1 MTALPRFLRPKTPQP
16 RRNASGDLSLPVLQS
31 VAATGLP
38 SSPDAPA
45 AKRGASRGI
54 RRSKAGPRR
63 AVVLILV
70 HVAFLVHVLVW
81 LRVGRTVSPVEPSES
96 MKTII
101 TGAINAGFVFF
112 AVAILSTVVFG
123 RFFCGWGCHVVAL
136 QDLCSW
142 MLKKVG
148 VRPKPF
154 RSRLLVFAPLVF
166 AFYMFLWPIAHR
178 FVVFPLVQRHGS
190 PQAQAFFG
198 GVPPFG
204 WSTEFIVEDFWAT
217 FPPLWVAIPFL
228 FICGF
233 VIVYFLGAKGFC
245 TYACPYAGFFA
256 PADTVSPGRIVVDH
270 DKCEGCGHCTAVC
283 TSNVR
288 VHEEIR
294 DFGMVVDPGCM
305 KCLDC
310 VSVCPNDA
318 LSFGFARPPV
328 AKGKPGHRLRY
339 FQKKGARSKDPRGAQ
354 VGTSKRKYD
363 LSWRGEIALAL
374 VYTGAFLAWR
384 GTYGV
389 VPLLMAAGVAGCV
402 TYLAWML
409 WRLLFEK
416 NLRLHN
422 FQLRLRG
429 KLRPA
434 GVVFAILAGAT
445 VLATVQAGL
454 TRVQATRAG
463 FVDNLVQV
471 PAEVVF
477 VADRPPLPPE
487 QLDLARRALDLYTS
501 GSSFREG
508 GLGLATTPVHEV
520 RRAWLYSVLGDF
532 DKTIGII
539 RALMD
544 RGEVNPDL
552 ALSLASIHDARS
564 DPGAAI
570 DDLRRALGI
579 TPRMTQVRFELAR
592 RLARA
597 GRFHEAVALL
607 DEGVSSRPWDAL
619 QRIEF
624 AQLLMAAGDA
634 PRAEEQARAAIDLR
648 ERERHAAS
656 QLSAPRAWRVLAET
670 QIRQNKVDDALAS
683 LDRVIELAPDDP
695 EAPTTAAR
703 ILVQNRRMAEAPA
716 YLDKA
721 EAARDRLIQQQRQ
734 QR

>member
-1 MTALPRFLRPKTPQP
+1 MLSASAAGLGAGS
-16 RRNASGDLSLPVLQS
+16 RRADPGAS
-31 VAATGLP
+31 AA
-38 SSPDAPA
+38 
-45 AKRGASRGI
+45 GASRGI
-54 RRSKAGPRR
+54 RKSKSGPRR
-63 AVVLILV
+63 ALVLFLV
-70 HVAFLVHVLVW
+70 HVAFAIHMIVW

-96 MKTII
+96 MKTIVS
-101 TGAINAGFVFF
+101 GAINAGFVFF
-112 AVAILSTVVFG
+112 AVAILSTIVFG

-154 RSRLLVFAPLVF
+154 RSRLLVFAPMAF
-166 AFYMFLWPIAHR
+166 AFYMFLWPIVHR
-178 FVVFPLVQRHGS
+178 FVVFPLVQKHGS
-190 PQAQAFFG
+190 GQVQAFFG
-198 GVPPFG
+198 SVQPFG

-233 VIVYFLGAKGFC
+233 VVVYFLGAKGFC
-245 TYACPYAGFFA
+245 TYGCPYGGFFA
-256 PADTVSPGRIVVDH
+256 PADTVSPGRIIVDH

-318 LSFGFARPPV
+318 LRFGFARPPV
-328 AKGKPGHRLRY
+328 AKGKPGHRLRF
-339 FQKKGARSKDPRGAQ
+339 FQTKGSKSKDPKGAV
-354 VGTSKRKYD
+354 VGTSRRKFD
-363 LSWRGEIALAL
+363 LNWKGEIALAL
-374 VYTGAFLAWR
+374 VFIGSFLAWR
-384 GTYGV
+384 GTYGA

-402 TYLAWML
+402 TYIAWML
-409 WRLLFEK
+409 WRLPLEK

-422 FQLRLRG
+422 FQLRLKGRL
-429 KLRPA
+429 KPA
-434 GVVFAILAGAT
+434 GIVFALLGVAT
-445 VLATVQAGL
+445 LVATVQAGV
-454 TRVQATRAG
+454 TRVQAIRAG

-477 VADRPPLPPE
+477 VAQRPALPQD
-487 QLDLARRALDLYTS
+487 QLDHARRALDLYTS
-501 GSSFREG
+501 SSSLREG
-508 GLGLATTPVHEV
+508 GVGLATTPVVEV

-532 DKTIGII
+532 DRAIEII
-539 RALMD
+539 HALMD
-544 RGEVNPDL
+544 RREINTDL
-552 ALSLASIHDARS
+552 ALSLASIHDARGDS
-564 DPGAAI
+564 EAAI
-570 DDLRRALGI
+570 ADLRRALSI
-579 TPRMTQVRFELAR
+579 TPRMAAVRFDLSR

-597 GRFHEAVALL
+597 GRFDEAIALL
-607 DEGVSSRPWDAL
+607 QDGVTRRPWDAV
-619 QRIEF
+619 QRVEF
-624 AQLLMAAGDA
+624 AQLLMAAGK
-634 PRAEEQARAAIDLR
+634 PGEAETQAREAIALR
-648 ERERHAAS
+648 ERDRHAAA
-656 QLSAPRAWRVLAET
+656 QLNEPRAWRVLAET

-683 LDRVIELAPDDP
+683 LDRVIALAPDDP

-703 ILVQNRRMAEAPA
+703 ILVQNRRMAEAPK
-716 YLDKA
+716 YLDMA